1 MNTNI
6 HNNDGASQEAVV
18 AQPEINIINEATE
31 KALEIAN
38 GAKSKAHSEIDL
50 SEEFAK
56 ISADIEAT
64 EAQYEKASFAEKAK
78 EVACDAWDSVK
89 EFAHEV
95 WEDEEGRKLLKD
107 LGITIGLRLAFRHP
121 LTAGIAIGI
130 VGYRAWQEIKNSLAD
145 SNNH

>member
-18 AQPEINIINEATE
+18 APEVDFINKTRER
-31 KALEIAN
+31 ALEMAE
-38 GAKSKAHSEIDL
+38 GAKSKVRSNIDL

-107 LGITIGLRLAFRHP
+107 LGIAIGLRLAFRHP